1 MFSMG
6 DIIELH
12 AKIAK
17 RYKQFETTDGEI
29 PPLVVLNEMRYA
41 LRAMIKIF
49 ALASFNDLDQK
60 QQHDLDTALQECH
73 HALRNAY
80 HDLVDGILIQTSK
93 MMDGVLE
100 KYPVAAVK
108 MLGEKRLEILETLNE
123 VERHVAKS
131 RSEGQKRQEIYD
143 IEIYDKWFEKLV
155 SHYQLV
161 DQQILPSIIKEHDRL
176 QKKEASKKRKFC
188 LTVLLSILSICTMAA
203 LGILRLFSPNS

>member
-6 DIIELH
+6 DIAELH

-41 LRAMIKIF
+41 LRAMIKIL

-60 QQHDLDTALQECH
+60 QQHDLDAALQECH

-93 MMDGVLE
+93 MMDGVVE
-100 KYPVAAVK
+100 KYPVAAVS

-123 VERHVAKS
+123 VEGHVAKS
-131 RSEGQKRQEIYD
+131 RGEGQKRQEIYD

-176 QKKEASKKRKFC
+176 QKEDASNKRKFC
-188 LTVLLSILSICTMAA
+188 LTVLLSILAICTAAA
-203 LGILRLFSPNS
+203 LGILRLFFPNP